1 MTPSALLLFSLLV
14 LGLEGGGCVTIW
26 VGTPR
31 RCGVQLSGTD
41 AVVVLKQNS
50 QEIAYWNSVLPC
62 PGSPGNSI
70 ALLLSDGSGS
80 IVSLDSKDD
89 R

>member
-41 AVVVLKQNS
+41 AD
-50 QEIAYWNSVLPC
+50 ATW
-62 PGSPGNSI
+62 
-70 ALLLSDGSGS
+70 LS
-80 IVSLDSKDD
+80 
-89 R
+89 